1 MLLQRA
7 RQLTSKRSLYTA
19 AALSPRHCWG
29 GARQFWNGAATSPPP
44 PATSE
49 DGKVMMPL
57 DETRKLLY
65 AACRGIGYSAEDA
78 AVMQECMMWAQ
89 IRDNNQGIIKVTSG
103 GVNPSPTAGIP
114 IVENDSPSGARVNGN
129 HAMSMVVLHKGV
141 TLAKQ
146 KALSNGCAVVGTY
159 NTSQSMGAVGF
170 YASMLAE
177 AGLVGIIM
185 ATSPEYV
192 APHGAKQPIFGTN
205 PICCAVPT
213 SRGLMLMDQA
223 TAAFAWFGL
232 LEAKTAGRK
241 IPNDIAWDKNGN
253 QTDDPSEALQ
263 GALRTFDRGYKS
275 SNLAMMVELIAGPL
289 VGGAHTNKLAAK
301 NWGNL
306 VIAIHPGMLGDADA
320 FYKNAGEVLDR
331 VRTAE
336 RLPGVSEMVIPGE
349 KESTLAAQR
358 LKDGALP
365 IEKNML
371 EELRQM
377 AAKFTGDYPAELA
390 AGGSAAAVGG
400 GQEEILAKLLMKLDN
415 LEQQVGAT
423 ATAQQ
428 KLEAMLRK

>member
-1 MLLQRA
+1 MRLLTA
-7 RQLTSKRSLYTA
+7 RL
-19 AALSPRHCWG
+19 
-29 GARQFWNGAATSPPP
+29 GAQFGAQFS
-44 PATSE
+44 
-49 DGKVMMPL
+49 
-57 DETRKLLY
+57 
-65 AACRGIGYSAEDA
+65 DA
-78 AVMQECMMWAQ
+78 H
-89 IRDNNQGIIKVTSG
+89 S
-103 GVNPSPTAGIP
+103 PSPT
-114 IVENDSPSGARVNGN
+114 
-129 HAMSMVVLHKGV
+129 
-141 TLAKQ
+141 
-146 KALSNGCAVVGTY
+146 
-159 NTSQSMGAVGF
+159 
-170 YASMLAE
+170 
-177 AGLVGIIM
+177 
-185 ATSPEYV
+185 
-192 APHGAKQPIFGTN
+192 
-205 PICCAVPT
+205 
-213 SRGLMLMDQA
+213 
-223 TAAFAWFGL
+223 
-232 LEAKTAGRK
+232 
-241 IPNDIAWDKNGN
+241 
-253 QTDDPSEALQ
+253 
-263 GALRTFDRGYKS
+263 
-275 SNLAMMVELIAGPL
+275 GPL

-371 EELRQM
+371 EELRAM

>member
-1 MLLQRA
+1 M
-7 RQLTSKRSLYTA
+7 
-19 AALSPRHCWG
+19 
-29 GARQFWNGAATSPPP
+29 SPPCTHALTDARP
-44 PATSE
+44 EQGAQGRAAHLRPRLQVVE
-49 DGKVMMPL
+49 PRDDGRAHRRCAR
-57 DETRKLLY
+57 D
-65 AACRGIGYSAEDA
+65 SAG
-78 AVMQECMMWAQ
+78 AQ
-89 IRDNNQGIIKVTSG
+89 FSGAIRRNSLTARP
-103 GVNPSPTAGIP
+103 PSPP
-114 IVENDSPSGARVNGN
+114 
-129 HAMSMVVLHKGV
+129 
-141 TLAKQ
+141 
-146 KALSNGCAVVGTY
+146 
-159 NTSQSMGAVGF
+159 
-170 YASMLAE
+170 
-177 AGLVGIIM
+177 
-185 ATSPEYV
+185 
-192 APHGAKQPIFGTN
+192 
-205 PICCAVPT
+205 
-213 SRGLMLMDQA
+213 
-223 TAAFAWFGL
+223 
-232 LEAKTAGRK
+232 
-241 IPNDIAWDKNGN
+241 
-253 QTDDPSEALQ
+253 
-263 GALRTFDRGYKS
+263 
-275 SNLAMMVELIAGPL
+275 GPL

-371 EELRQM
+371 EELRAM

>member
-1 MLLQRA
+1 MLQRA

-275 SNLAMMVELIAGPL
+275 SNLAMMVELIAGARF
-289 VGGAHTNKLAAK
+289 GRR
-301 NWGNL
+301 
-306 VIAIHPGMLGDADA
+306 AILWR
-320 FYKNAGEVLDR
+320 N
-331 VRTAE
+331 
-336 RLPGVSEMVIPGE
+336 S
-349 KESTLAAQR
+349 AQFS
-358 LKDGALP
+358 DGHSP
-365 IEKNML
+365 
-371 EELRQM
+371 LRQ
-377 AAKFTGDYPAELA
+377 APS
-390 AGGSAAAVGG
+390 SAARTRTSWRRRT
-400 GQEEILAKLLMKLDN
+400 
-415 LEQQVGAT
+415 GAT
-423 ATAQQ
+423 S
-428 KLEAMLRK
+428 

>member
-1 MLLQRA
+1 
-7 RQLTSKRSLYTA
+7 
-19 AALSPRHCWG
+19 
-29 GARQFWNGAATSPPP
+29 
-44 PATSE
+44 
-49 DGKVMMPL
+49 MMPL

-241 IPNDIAWDKNGN
+241 IPNDIAWYKNGN

-371 EELRQM
+371 EELRAM